1 MRWDQVRGLP
11 YGLSAKVTVAE
22 LKTIETTESV
32 SEFLDSIP
40 DEGRREDCRAVVDI
54 MQSVTKEEP
63 RMWGSSIVGF
73 GRYRYKYESGREGEW
88 MITGF
93 SPRKGDLTLYIMGGF
108 DKFSD
113 LMPSLGKYKTA
124 KSCLYIKKLSDV
136 DVKVLR
142 KLVTKSVKLMAPKRI
157 YK

>member
-1 MRWDQVRGLP
+1 M
-11 YGLSAKVTVAE
+11 AE
-22 LKTIETTESV
+22 LKTKETTESV
-32 SEFLDSIP
+32 SAFLERIA
-40 DEGRREDCRAVVDI
+40 DEGRQQDCRAVVEI

-63 RMWGSSIVGF
+63 RMWGTSIVGF
-73 GRYRYKYESGREGEW
+73 GRYRYKYKSGREGEW

-93 SPRKGDLTLYIMGGF
+93 SPRKGDLTLYIFGGF

-113 LMPSLGKYKTA
+113 LMPNLGKYKA
-124 KSCLYIKKLSDV
+124 AGSCLYIRKLAEV

-157 YK
+157 HK